1 MKVCE
6 ELGCDRRISKE
17 LRAISCPFPEAKG
30 GDSASKPEHPAPQ
43 IDDSASKPDSAPQPK
58 PKPTVPK
65 IDNSSSKP
73 KHPVMNPAPK
83 QRSPM
88 KPSPGLKDRKVD
100 AAEK

>member
-1 MKVCE
+1 MTDWKPKPKVAENEYLEKANMKVCE

-17 LRAISCPFPEAKG
+17 LREISCPFPEAKG

-65 IDNSSSKP
+65 TDNSSSKP
-73 KHPVMNPAPK
+73 K
-83 QRSPM
+83 Q
-88 KPSPGLKDRKVD
+88 
-100 AAEK
+100 